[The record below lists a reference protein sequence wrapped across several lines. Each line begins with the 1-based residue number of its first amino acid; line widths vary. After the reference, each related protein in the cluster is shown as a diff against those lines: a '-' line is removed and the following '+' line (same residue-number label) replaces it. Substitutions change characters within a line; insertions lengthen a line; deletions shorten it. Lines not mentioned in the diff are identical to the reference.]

1 MHISAHVRTRRFCTR
16 LPVPGRVRFPPTDR
30 LVPSG
35 FDHHVRGRALVAG
48 YEVAPPMRTYR
59 DYTLERYHRSI
70 GRLARLKW
78 QYAGWMAALTAT
90 AVLLF
95 SHVRT
100 PSSLLAAH
108 LQWLTLVWL
117 LPVPLLVWV
126 SVVYFVW
133 FRVERFALT
142 PPDCLPP
149 APEGRPTVIF
159 QVTSTGVNVETVLNT
174 IGSVLYWT
182 RQHPELPYRTVSC
195 ALIEEP
201 GYLANQTRFDRLR
214 ADGVELVIV
223 PAHFRTPRGTTRKGR
238 ALQYAVAHR
247 RTMGV
252 PLDEVWVY
260 HQDDETAVG
269 EDTVLGIGEF
279 VSVHAKEK
287 ALGLGIILYPQ
298 DADYRPSQIQ
308 EFGRSKDD
316 LRTIY
321 TITSPRNKMSG
332 FHGSHFIVRGDVED
346 ETGWDVGP
354 NMLSEDLIFE
364 NAVRRQHGPI
374 FHILKGFA
382 YEKAAFTIRDQ
393 LRQRRRWVQGFSR
406 AVRRER
412 FSAGRRVVMAYSM
425 GVWMGAVVSLLAI
438 VTSWTFGFT
447 PLVPYA
453 GGLAGFVWVT
463 MIAGYHEGYTLH
475 REYVPRRSVNFAR
488 IVANGVAGA
497 LADALAPWYGLFT
510 RRKLHFEVIQK
521 DRLATDRPV
530 PLSLPLSGAEF
541 RNFQR

>member
-1 MHISAHVRTRRFCTR
+1 M
-16 LPVPGRVRFPPTDR
+16 
-30 LVPSG
+30 
-35 FDHHVRGRALVAG
+35 AG
-48 YEVAPPMRTYR
+48 YEVAPPLRTYR

-70 GRLARLKW
+70 DRLARLKW
-78 QYAGWMAALTAT
+78 KYAAWMVALTAT

-95 SHVRT
+95 SHVRV
-100 PSSLLAAH
+100 PSSFLAAH

-117 LPVPLLVWV
+117 LPVPLLIWV
-126 SVVYFVW
+126 ALVYFVW

-142 PPDCLPP
+142 PSESVSPTPSTL
-149 APEGRPTVIF
+149 PTVIF

-174 IGSVLYWT
+174 VGSVLYWT
-182 RQHPELPYRTVSC
+182 RHHPELPYRTLSS
-195 ALIEEP
+195 ALIEEL
-201 GYLANQTRFDRLR
+201 GYLANQSRFDRLR

-223 PAHFRTPRGTTRKGR
+223 PAAYRTPRGTTRKGR
-238 ALQYAVAHR
+238 ALQFAVEHR
-247 RTMGV
+247 RRLGLTR
-252 PLDEVWVY
+252 EETWIY

-279 VSVHAKEK
+279 VTAHAAEK
-287 ALGLGIILYPQ
+287 SLGLGIILYPQ
-298 DADYRPSQIQ
+298 DADFRPSQIQ

-354 NMLSEDLIFE
+354 NMLSEDLLFE

-393 LRQRRRWVQGFSR
+393 LRQRRRWVQGWSR
-406 AVRRER
+406 ALRRER
-412 FSAGRRVVMAYSM
+412 FSPGRRLVMAYSM
-425 GVWMGAVVSLLAI
+425 AVWMGAVVSLLAI
-438 VTSWTFGFT
+438 VTSWIFGFT
-447 PLVPYA
+447 PLLPYA

-463 MIAGYHEGYTLH
+463 LVAGYHEGYTLH
-475 REYVPRRSVNFAR
+475 REYVPRRSVSYAR
-488 IVANGVAGA
+488 VIANGVAGA

-521 DRLATDRPV
+521 DRLGVGRPV
-530 PLSLPLSGAEF
+530 PLSLPISGAEF
-541 RNFQR
+541 RSFQR